1 MKIKQIVVLMFENRS
16 FDHMLGYAK
25 SDDFP
30 VNGLKGNE
38 SNFLDPIHRTGT
50 PIPVSRRTT
59 YVPDQD
65 PDPGHEFPNVAVQL
79 HGAFPPKA
87 PPVGSNI
94 GFVADYASVAGAGR
108 GGEVMGC
115 FDQGR
120 LPVLETLAR
129 EFAVCDAW
137 FSSMPGP
144 TWPNRLFAHCATSG
158 GFIDG
163 NLRSY
168 DMRTIYENLEDA
180 GVNWRVYF
188 HDIPQTLALANL
200 RKFFASRYERFGD
213 AFERDCDE
221 GRLPQ
226 YSFIEPRYFNHGND
240 DRANDQHPF
249 HGVVGGELL
258 IGQVYEA
265 IRRSPQWKDTLLI
278 VTWDEHGGFYDHVT
292 PPHAT
297 PPDAAT
303 TNFGFASY
311 GVRVPAI
318 AVSSLI
324 PRATIA
330 RSVYDHA
337 SIPATAKKVFGLP
350 NFLTRRDA
358 AANTLETLC
367 WLDTPRDADAPRTL
381 PRPTDTAVPASD
393 GTSPPNSLQHD
404 LLRLARTVGLPESV
418 QPAHVAAMSNAAT
431 EAQAADEIDAH
442 LDALAVR
449 TGDA

>member
-1 MKIKQIVVLMFENRS
+1 
-16 FDHMLGYAK
+16 
-25 SDDFP
+25 
-30 VNGLKGNE
+30 
-38 SNFLDPIHRTGT
+38 
-50 PIPVSRRTT
+50 VSHDAE
-59 YVPDQD
+59 YVPDRN
-65 PDPGHEFPNVAVQL
+65 PDPGHEFANVATQL
-79 HGAFPPKA
+79 HGSYPP
-87 PPVGSNI
+87 PPASHGSNI
-94 GFVADYASVAGAGR
+94 GFVADYASVAGAAR
-108 GGEVMGC
+108 GGEIMRC
-115 FDQGR
+115 YARGR

-158 GFIDG
+158 GYIDG
-163 NLRSY
+163 SLRSY
-168 DMRTIYENLEDA
+168 NMRTIYQNLEDA
-180 GVNWRVYF
+180 GVNWRIYY
-188 HDIPQTLALANL
+188 HDMPQTLALANL
-200 RKFFASRYERFGD
+200 RRFFSSKYELFGD
-213 AFERDCDE
+213 AFERDCRE
-221 GRLPQ
+221 GGLPQ

-258 IGQVYEA
+258 IAQIYEA
-265 IRRSPQWKDTLLI
+265 IRRSPHWKDTLLI
-278 VTWDEHGGFYDHVT
+278 VTWDEHGGFYDHV
-292 PPHAT
+292 PPPRAT

-303 TNFGFASY
+303 ASFDFASY

-350 NFLTRRDA
+350 GFLTHRDA

-367 WLDTPRDADAPRTL
+367 WLTTTRDADAPRTL
-381 PRPTDTAVPASD
+381 ARPAEHAVADAGSAA
-393 GTSPPNSLQHD
+393 PPNALQHD
-404 LLRLARTVGLPESV
+404 LLRLARSVALPAAELR
-418 QPAHVAAMSNAAT
+418 HVASMANAPSQA
-431 EAQAADEIDAH
+431 EAADEISAH
-442 LDALAVR
+442 LDVLAVR